1 MGARPRRAAFPRWV
15 FLDHRGG
22 IGGVIVG
29 ELLDGEVG
37 EARESLAHERAAG
50 AVVRLDVA
58 RVLAPH
64 GLAVQRFLAG
74 GAEPGQYSESLP
86 WRVAQ
91 ARKSAEC
98 AGAPE
103 GAGCL
108 GVTRGTAFE
117 MDARAPAGTLRGGK
131 RANPRRRR
139 RPTLPGSPRRA
150 ALGSICRPCP
160 AGRPAT
166 TRGPDRGG
174 GIVARGRG
182 LVARGR
188 QGRARGCVSRHRPRL
203 APSARRRSLWR
214 PRGEASQSTHLR
226 YSTRG
231 VTDWRA
237 SWHIATVRE
246 P

>member
-1 MGARPRRAAFPRWV
+1 MNSSTVRSAKRVSPLRMSEPLARLCASMWRAFSRHTV
-15 FLDHRGG
+15 SRCRD
-22 IGGVIVG
+22 
-29 ELLDGEVG
+29 
-37 EARESLAHERAAG
+37 SS
-50 AVVRLDVA
+50 
-58 RVLAPH
+58 
-64 GLAVQRFLAG
+64 QG

-117 MDARAPAGTLRGGK
+117 MDVRAPAGTLRGREARK
-131 RANPRRRR
+131 SAAAPETNAARVAATSRARLDFVAPARPDVPRR
-139 RPTLPGSPRRA
+139 PEDQ
-150 ALGSICRPCP
+150 IVE
-160 AGRPAT
+160 
-166 TRGPDRGG
+166 G